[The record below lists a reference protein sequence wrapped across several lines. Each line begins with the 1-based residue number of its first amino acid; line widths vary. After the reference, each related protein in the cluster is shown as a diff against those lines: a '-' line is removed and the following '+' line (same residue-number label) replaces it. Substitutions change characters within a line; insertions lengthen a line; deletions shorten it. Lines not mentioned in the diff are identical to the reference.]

1 MEQINGAWRYSPK
14 PPQNYRPLIS
24 GCNVTPLLDEYIE
37 DLSVWNLIWLSIPE
51 VDRLLEVAELKL
63 TPGPLMNGL
72 VRVSELIGH
81 ARIARC
87 KISVQMNDNL
97 RWALTLRPQQFL
109 ATLSEMDLTQV
120 ALIDSDP
127 DVLQVI
133 ESRLGSLIGTEDSI
147 DLSSNVV
154 YVNFN
159 NQQWIQ

>member
-24 GCNVTPLLDEYIE
+24 GCNVTPLLDEYLE
-37 DLSVWNLIWLSIPE
+37 ELSVCNLIWLAIPE
-51 VDRLLEVAELKL
+51 VDRLLEVSELKL
-63 TPGPLMNGL
+63 TQGQLMKEL
-72 VRVSELIGH
+72 VRVSESLGH

-109 ATLSEMDLTQV
+109 ATLSDMDLTQV
-120 ALIDSDP
+120 AVIDP
-127 DVLQVI
+127 DPGILQVI
-133 ESRLGSLIGTEDSI
+133 EARAGSLIDTESSVE
-147 DLSSNVV
+147 LLSNVV